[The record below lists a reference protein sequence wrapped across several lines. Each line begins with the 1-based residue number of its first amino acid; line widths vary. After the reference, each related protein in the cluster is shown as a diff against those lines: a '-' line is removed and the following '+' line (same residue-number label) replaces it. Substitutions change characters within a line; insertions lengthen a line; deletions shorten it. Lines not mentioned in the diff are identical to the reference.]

1 MQTKTIIIAVVESW
15 CAAFDTKRRAKS
27 IGNKATKKL
36 SFRENG
42 CKEPINEN
50 IKPLSAD
57 KNENKY
63 NKIKNS
69 TSTYILVLVTTLPI
83 KKIKSIPEV
92 MNKFGMSTEKNW
104 PNIIDLGTTG
114 WTRYMSIILDLT
126 IFL

>member
-1 MQTKTIIIAVVESW
+1 MQTKTITMARLGSW

-63 NKIKNS
+63 NKIIENF
-69 TSTYILVLVTTLPI
+69 INLVRLLFDEL
-83 KKIKSIPEV
+83 S
-92 MNKFGMSTEKNW
+92 
-104 PNIIDLGTTG
+104 L
-114 WTRYMSIILDLT
+114 L
-126 IFL
+126 

>member
-1 MQTKTIIIAVVESW
+1 MQTKTIIIAVVGSW
-15 CAAFDTKRRAKS
+15 CAAFDTNRRAKR

-42 CKEPINEN
+42 YKEPINEN
-50 IKPLSAD
+50 IKPPSAD

-69 TSTYILVLVTTLPI
+69 TSTYILVLVTTLPV

-92 MNKFGMSTEKNW
+92 MNKFGMRTEKN
-104 PNIIDLGTTG
+104 
-114 WTRYMSIILDLT
+114 
-126 IFL
+126 